1 MVAHFSS
8 LILVGLGVHWLVN
21 KDRNVD
27 YYCNYYYK
35 SKNSVLC
42 IFVGLELATKT
53 RRTKTFLM
61 KSIKTAIMMVQK
73 ETSTQNFL
81 T

>member
-1 MVAHFSS
+1 MLTTIV
-8 LILVGLGVHWLVN
+8 IITIN
-21 KDRNVD
+21 Q
-27 YYCNYYYK
+27 
-35 SKNSVLC
+35 KNSVLC